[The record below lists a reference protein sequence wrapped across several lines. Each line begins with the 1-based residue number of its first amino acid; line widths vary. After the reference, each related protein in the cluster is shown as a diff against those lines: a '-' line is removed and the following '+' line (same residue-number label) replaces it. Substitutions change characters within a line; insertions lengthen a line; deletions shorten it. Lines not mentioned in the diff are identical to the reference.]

1 MEVKELIEY
10 IVRRS
15 NITESE
21 LLRLVAEKKKR
32 IGAGYLTDQGA
43 LFLIAADLGID
54 IDKPQLELSIK
65 DIYAGLRD
73 LTLIARVL
81 KIYPLRKITREDGST
96 TLLRRLVIYDNDAK
110 VRLTLWDNLALIPD
124 NLGLRIGNAIR
135 INKVYTRS
143 SPDGKIDLN
152 TNVKS
157 MIEVIKDEL
166 PHIRPIDR
174 LAVSLEDINEEGD
187 NLVIDTIVSQVP
199 RMSTFTN
206 SKGDNSKILHM
217 QVSNGKSMRIVIWN
231 VEENNIPKI
240 IKRGDNI
247 RLIGFKAKRDQFG
260 EIELHGDEGSVI
272 ELKDSNRYDL
282 DTIQLRVISIT
293 NRDNVLLA
301 LSVDKESNTYI
312 LTINEDIV
320 SNKIKDDTLIE
331 CIPSRIYGNNIILG
345 EDSYIRVLDED
356 LDIPIPSKLEVKI
369 NDIKADD
376 ERIYFLE
383 AIVLLP
389 PKLEEVQIK
398 DENVNY
404 AETLLGDDTGEIR
417 LVGWRELANML
428 KDLQTGIRIKVYG
441 VSANLGRDGSNELRL
456 KPFSK
461 IMKV

>member
-1 MEVKELIEY
+1 MIEY
-10 IVRRS
+10 IIKRS
-15 NITESE
+15 NISESE

-43 LFLIAADLGID
+43 LFLVAADLGID
-54 IDKPQLELSIK
+54 IDKPQLELSLK

-124 NLGLRIGNAIR
+124 NLGLHIGDAIR
-135 INKVYTRS
+135 INKVYARS

-157 MIEVIKDEL
+157 MIEVIKDNI
-166 PHIRPIDR
+166 PHIRTIDR
-174 LAVSLEDINEEGD
+174 LALSLEDINEEGD
-187 NLVIDTIVSQVP
+187 NLVIDAIVSQVP
-199 RMSTFTN
+199 RISTFTN

-231 VEENNIPKI
+231 VEEDNIPKI

-247 RLIGFKAKRDQFG
+247 RLIGFKAKRDQLG

-272 ELKDSNRYDL
+272 ELKNNRYDL
-282 DTIQLRVISIT
+282 DTIQLRVISIA
-293 NRDNVLLA
+293 NKDNGLLA

-312 LTINEDIV
+312 LTINEEIA

-331 CIPSRIYGNNIILG
+331 CIPSRIYGNNIILD

-356 LDIPIPSKLEVKI
+356 LDIPTPSKLEVKI

-404 AETLLGDDTGEIR
+404 SETLLGDDTGEIR